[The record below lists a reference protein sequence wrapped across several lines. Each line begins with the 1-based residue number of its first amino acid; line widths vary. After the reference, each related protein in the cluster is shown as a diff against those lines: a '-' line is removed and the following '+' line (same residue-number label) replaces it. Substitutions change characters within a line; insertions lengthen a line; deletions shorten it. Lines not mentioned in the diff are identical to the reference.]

1 MACWPC
7 CMEELERDSRDA
19 EPAPMAEPDIC
30 PAWLAITGGRSL
42 FGGLRPEFGAVR
54 DVIDAPDSIPLGGA
68 VCVPDD
74 PLLIDTVIDREEAF
88 A

>member
-7 CMEELERDSRDA
+7 CMEELERDSLDDQA
-19 EPAPMAEPDIC
+19 APMAKPDIL
-30 PAWLAITGGRSL
+30 PAWLAITGGRSA
-42 FGGLRPEFGAVR
+42 FGMRFEFWGAC
-54 DVIDAPDSIPLGGA
+54 DAIDAPNCIPLGGA
-68 VCVPDD
+68 VCAPDD